1 MQYCVT
7 FSLLKY
13 KLGLVLCNLFFLE
26 YFLEI
31 QVLVL
36 FYFHS
41 VTENYSTIY
50 TTLWI
55 SAMRFSW
62 VNVFIDIRHSVQNNV
77 ATNQESSGMSFVMR
91 YFNFSHDS
99 NLLSVGCEYEAGCA

>member
-1 MQYCVT
+1 
-7 FSLLKY
+7 
-13 KLGLVLCNLFFLE
+13 
-26 YFLEI
+26 
-31 QVLVL
+31 
-36 FYFHS
+36 
-41 VTENYSTIY
+41 
-50 TTLWI
+50 
-55 SAMRFSW
+55 MRFSW